1 MSATISE
8 LLESFGDELDIGGA
22 LDGWMNLFW

>member
-8 LLESFGDELDIGGA
+8 LLESFGDDLDIGER
-22 LDGWMNLFW
+22 DGWMNLFW